1 MRVSD
6 SPRLRDHLDRGERG
20 RETLRER
27 ERERESDSEI
37 EVSFDAA
44 ADSESSDDAEKVSRV

>member
-27 ERERESDSEI
+27 ERERDSEI